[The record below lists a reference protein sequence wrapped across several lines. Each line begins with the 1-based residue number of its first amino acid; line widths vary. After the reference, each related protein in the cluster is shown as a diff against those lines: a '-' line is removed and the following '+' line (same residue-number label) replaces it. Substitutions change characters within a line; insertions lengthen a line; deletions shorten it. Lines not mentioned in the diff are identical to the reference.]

1 MERSGSS
8 AVFFSVGANADLRH
22 DPVVSALAN
31 TGKHTNTVEL
41 DRNAS
46 LCHFRN
52 FSKMSSPNAKFF
64 SLVPDGSPHDV
75 KGEREVMLPGMSL
88 EIHATRKI
96 HLEHWDL
103 KGLIDPYWRL
113 YCPVEGKAIVSINGE
128 EAELVPGS
136 LYLIPPRTSITSHNP
151 EPFTKW
157 YVHFILGRSDLLSVP
172 GIYTQSIDEISEGFL
187 ETLNTAKGEPYNW
200 ESASLVVHALGNLP
214 PAAWTNQKLDPR
226 VEKAMEFLETNLA
239 RKVNAED
246 AAKAAGVSVRNLNHL
261 FRSQLRVA
269 PMGVLLNYRLDKACH
284 LLRHSDQS
292 IEQVAE
298 NCGFPNRYYFSRML
312 KQHRGISPA
321 AYRKGQLY

>member
-1 MERSGSS
+1 MS
-8 AVFFSVGANADLRH
+8 
-22 DPVVSALAN
+22 
-31 TGKHTNTVEL
+31 T
-41 DRNAS
+41 
-46 LCHFRN
+46 
-52 FSKMSSPNAKFF
+52 SKDNFF
-64 SLVPDGSPHDV
+64 SLVPDSSPHEV

-96 HLEHWDL
+96 RLEDWRL

-113 YCPVEGKAIVSINGE
+113 YCPVEGRAVVSIAGE
-128 EAELVPGS
+128 ETELVPGNI
-136 LYLIPPRTSITSHNP
+136 YLIPPRTSINSQNP
-151 EPFTKW
+151 VPFTKW

-172 GIYTQSIDEISEGFL
+172 GIYTQAIDDLSQGFL
-187 ETLNTAKGEPYNW
+187 DTLANAKGAPYNW
-200 ESASLVVHALGNLP
+200 ESASLVIHALGNLP
-214 PAAWTNQKLDPR
+214 QEAWTDQKLDPR
-226 VEKAMEFLETNLA
+226 VEKAMEFLEFNLS
-239 RKVNAED
+239 RKISAED